1 MNEETNP
8 QNIMLPTAVGG
19 MRARNDPS
27 GGEPVTGCGTPRR
40 STEQPAAFISPG
52 YSQTTT
58 TTQILHPTMFARAAT
73 RAWTAPASRA
83 FSASAAN
90 FTKVA
95 VLGAGGGIGQPL
107 SLLLKSDPLVTVPS
121 PPTIFYRFSRSL
133 TCRRQRPRVK
143 VRYQTRTSL
152 LSTSI
157 AFHCL
162 VALIQWTLSTYI
174 LPTVL
179 CST

>member
-19 MRARNDPS
+19 MGARNDPS

-107 SLLLKSDPLVTVPS
+107 SLLLKSDPLVT
-121 PPTIFYRFSRSL
+121 SL
-133 TCRRQRPRVK
+133 NLYDIRGAPGVAADVSHVDTASEVCVMLVK
-143 VRYQTRTSL
+143 SSEICSNRTM
-152 LSTSI
+152 
-157 AFHCL
+157 
-162 VALIQWTLSTYI
+162 
-174 LPTVL
+174 
-179 CST
+179 